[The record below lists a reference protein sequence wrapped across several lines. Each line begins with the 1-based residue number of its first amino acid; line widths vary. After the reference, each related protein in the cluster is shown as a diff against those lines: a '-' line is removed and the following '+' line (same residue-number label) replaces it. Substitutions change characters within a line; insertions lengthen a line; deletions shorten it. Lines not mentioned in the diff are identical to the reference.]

1 LLSAFD
7 TVLTLTLDAR
17 ATSRIVTCVRAGRD
31 HSSPAAPAAISSH
44 FPSAIYFTTPLKNP
58 ET

>member
-31 HSSPAAPAAISSH
+31 HSSPAAPVPRSSRGA
-44 FPSAIYFTTPLKNP
+44 SAIYFTTPLKNP